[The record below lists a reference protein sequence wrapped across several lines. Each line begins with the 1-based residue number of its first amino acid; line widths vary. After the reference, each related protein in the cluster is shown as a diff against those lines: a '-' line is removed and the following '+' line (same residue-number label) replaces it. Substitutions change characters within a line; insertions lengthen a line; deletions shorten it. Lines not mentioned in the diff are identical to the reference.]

1 VVPHLLPAAGMLT
14 IFMLTA
20 VLSQQSAKIDLF
32 STQADIQGL
41 YEDIRQM
48 QAQSTTPTDVDT
60 LHDVLYTEDWTFVD
74 KSGQPHPWTE
84 MRQKQIDALVHKT
97 DDAYYQPIKKL
108 SVSSDGQTAT
118 VTIVENKTTYKD
130 TWVRSGE
137 SWKMKTR
144 QQLD

>member
-1 VVPHLLPAAGMLT
+1 VVLHLLAAGDMLT
-14 IFMLTA
+14 ILMLA
-20 VLSQQSAKIDLF
+20 AALAQSPKVDIF

-48 QAQSTTPTDVDT
+48 AAQSTTATDVDT
-60 LHDVLYTEDWTFVD
+60 LHDVLYTDDWTFVD
-74 KSGQPHPWTE
+74 KSGQSHSWTE
-84 MRQKQIDALVHKT
+84 IRQKQVDALTHKS
-97 DDAYYQPIKKL
+97 DDAYYQPIRKI
-108 SVSSDGQTAT
+108 SVSADGQTAT

>member
-1 VVPHLLPAAGMLT
+1 MLT
-14 IFMLTA
+14 ILMLTA
-20 VLSQQSAKIDLF
+20 VLAQQSAKLDVF

-60 LHDVLYTEDWTFVD
+60 LHGVLYTQDWTFVD
-74 KSGQPHPWTE
+74 KSGQSHSWAE
-84 MRQKQIDALVHKT
+84 VRQKQVDALAHKA

-108 SVSSDGQTAT
+108 SVSADGQTAT

>member
-1 VVPHLLPAAGMLT
+1 MLT

-20 VLSQQSAKIDLF
+20 VLSQSPKVDVF
-32 STQADIQGL
+32 TTQADIQGL

-60 LHDVLYTEDWTFVD
+60 LHDVLYTQDWTFVD
-74 KSGQPHPWTE
+74 KNGQSHSWAE
-84 MRQKQIDALVHKT
+84 MRQKQVDALAHKA
-97 DDAYYQPIKKL
+97 DDAYYQPIKKM
-108 SVSSDGQTAT
+108 SVSSDGQTST

-130 TWVRSGE
+130 TWVKSGG

>member
-1 VVPHLLPAAGMLT
+1 MLT
-14 IFMLTA
+14 LFMLTA
-20 VLSQQSAKIDLF
+20 VLAQSPKVDLF

-48 QAQSTTPTDVDT
+48 QAQSTTPSDVDT
-60 LHDVLYTEDWTFVD
+60 LHDVLYTQDWTLVD
-74 KSGQPHPWTE
+74 KSGQSHSWAE
-84 MRQKQIDALVHKT
+84 MREKLIGALAHKT
-97 DDAYYQPIKKL
+97 DDAYYQPIKKM
-108 SVSSDGQTAT
+108 SVSGDGQTAT

>member
-1 VVPHLLPAAGMLT
+1 MVPHVLAAGSMVT
-14 IFMLTA
+14 IFMLAA
-20 VLSQQSAKIDLF
+20 VLSQSPKVDVF

-60 LHDVLYTEDWTFVD
+60 LHDVLYTQDWTLVD
-74 KSGQPHPWTE
+74 KSGQSHSWTE
-84 MRQKQIDALVHKT
+84 MRQKLIDALAHKT
-97 DDAYYQPIKKL
+97 DDAYYQPIKKV
-108 SVSSDGQTAT
+108 SVSTDGQTAT

>member
-1 VVPHLLPAAGMLT
+1 MLT
-14 IFMLTA
+14 LFMLTA
-20 VLSQQSAKIDLF
+20 VLAQSPKVDLF

-60 LHDVLYTEDWTFVD
+60 LHDVLYTPDWTFVD
-74 KSGQPHPWTE
+74 KSGQSHSWTE
-84 MRQKQIDALVHKT
+84 MRQKQIDALAHKA

-108 SVSSDGQTAT
+108 SVAPDGQTAT

-130 TWVRSGE
+130 TWVKSGE
-137 SWKMKTR
+137 RWKMKTR

>member
-1 VVPHLLPAAGMLT
+1 MLT
-14 IFMLTA
+14 ILMLTA
-20 VLSQQSAKIDLF
+20 VLAQQSPKIDVF

-60 LHDVLYTEDWTFVD
+60 LHDVLYTQDWTFVD
-74 KSGQPHPWTE
+74 KSGQSYSWAE
-84 MRQKQIDALVHKT
+84 VRQKQVDALAHKT

-108 SVSSDGQTAT
+108 SVSADGQTAT

>member
-1 VVPHLLPAAGMLT
+1 
-14 IFMLTA
+14 
-20 VLSQQSAKIDLF
+20 
-32 STQADIQGL
+32 
-41 YEDIRQM
+41 
-48 QAQSTTPTDVDT
+48 
-60 LHDVLYTEDWTFVD
+60 VLYTQDWTFVD
-74 KSGQPHPWTE
+74 KSGQSHSWTDV
-84 MRQKQIDALVHKT
+84 RQKQVDALGHKT

-108 SVSSDGQTAT
+108 SVSADGQTAT

>member
-1 VVPHLLPAAGMLT
+1 MVLHLLAAGDMLT
-14 IFMLTA
+14 ILMLA
-20 VLSQQSAKIDLF
+20 AALAQSPKVDIF

-48 QAQSTTPTDVDT
+48 AAQSTTATDVDT
-60 LHDVLYTEDWTFVD
+60 LHDVLYTDDWTFVD
-74 KSGQPHPWTE
+74 KSGQSHSWTE
-84 MRQKQIDALVHKT
+84 IRQKQVDALTHKS
-97 DDAYYQPIKKL
+97 DDAYYQPIRKI
-108 SVSSDGQTAT
+108 SVSADGQTAT

>member
-1 VVPHLLPAAGMLT
+1 MSTILLLA
-14 IFMLTA
+14 A
-20 VLSQQSAKIDLF
+20 VLGQSPKDDLF

-48 QAQSTTPTDVDT
+48 QAQSTTATDLDT
-60 LHDVLYTEDWTFVD
+60 LDDVLYTQDWAFVD
-74 KSGQPHPWTE
+74 KNGQSHSWTAI
-84 MRQKQIDALVHKT
+84 RQTQVDALAHKA
-97 DDAYYQPIKKL
+97 DDAFYQPIKKM

-137 SWKMKTR
+137 SWKMKAR

>member
-1 VVPHLLPAAGMLT
+1 MLT
-14 IFMLTA
+14 ILMLTA
-20 VLSQQSAKIDLF
+20 VLSQSEKIDVF

-41 YEDIRQM
+41 YEDIRQT
-48 QAQSTTPTDVDT
+48 QSQSTTAADLDN
-60 LHDVLYTEDWTFVD
+60 LHDVLYTRDWTFVD
-74 KSGQPHPWTE
+74 KSGQSHSWTDV
-84 MRQKQIDALVHKT
+84 RQKQVDALGHKT

-108 SVSSDGQTAT
+108 SVSADGQTAT

-137 SWKMKTR
+137 SCKMKTR